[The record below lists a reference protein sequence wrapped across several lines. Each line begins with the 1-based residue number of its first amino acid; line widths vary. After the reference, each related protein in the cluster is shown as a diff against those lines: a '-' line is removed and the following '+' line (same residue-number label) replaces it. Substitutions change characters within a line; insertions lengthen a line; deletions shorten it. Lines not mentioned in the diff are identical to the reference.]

1 MMKCAECGHPF
12 YRKRTDPIKL
22 FCSERCRKD
31 KRLKV
36 VQKAFETFYKKMKK
50 EGTLKPT
57 IGTVLP
63 GGEKMK
69 KPDYTK
75 KDEIDI
81 WKDEREAVKKLKNS
95 IFKE

>member
-1 MMKCAECGHPF
+1 MKCAECGHPF
-12 YRKRTDPIKL
+12 YRKRTDSLKL
-22 FCSERCRKD
+22 FCSDACRRQ
-31 KRLKV
+31 KRLET

-63 GGEKMK
+63 GTEKMK

-75 KDEIDI
+75 KDEEDI
-81 WKDEREAVKKLKNS
+81 WKDEIASIKKLKES
-95 IFKE
+95 TFKR